1 MFSDRWL
8 PAGAG
13 ILDHILAMSGLNP
26 ARSSGP
32 AVFVDGWALAQLRLF
47 RVAPIVGAA
56 AAGAVY
62 RWFVDQRPIH

>member
-1 MFSDRWL
+1 
-8 PAGAG
+8 
-13 ILDHILAMSGLNP
+13 MSGLNP